1 MAFPVKSPASC
12 VAQVSFG
19 QPCCFAIRSN
29 VDRKCSM
36 SSSAPSFCSV
46 GLGNFGLGAG
56 CVPPPPS
63 ISALSSSR
71 CFRRSSRCWLTS
83 CISASFSAA
92 CCSRASRCCSLANC
106 CCSLSALCCS
116 FSISSKAAVA
126 GSGATVPVVVLASL
140 SDMAFFFP
148 RCFGAGGG
156 LCKAFPD
163 RVVIHWLSSIQK

>member
-36 SSSAPSFCSV
+36 SSSTPSFCSV

-71 CFRRSSRCWLTS
+71 CFWRSSRCWFTS

-92 CCSRASRCCSLANC
+92 CCSRARCCSLANC

-126 GSGATVPVVVLASL
+126 GSGATVPVVALASL

-163 RVVIHWLSSIQK
+163 RVVIYWLSSIQK